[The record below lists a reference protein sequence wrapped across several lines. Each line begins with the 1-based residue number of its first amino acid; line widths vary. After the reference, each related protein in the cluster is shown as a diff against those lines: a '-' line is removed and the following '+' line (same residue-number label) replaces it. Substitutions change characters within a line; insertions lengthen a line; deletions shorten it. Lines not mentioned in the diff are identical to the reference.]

1 MINPLTPPPILQRHP
16 LDRVSRRLRLA
27 GLSLVTSPILGAY
40 FLGHGGG
47 FSPFFCPVL
56 KVTGVPCPGCGMT
69 RSFVALARGDFDG
82 AIAFH
87 LFGPLVFT
95 ACFGIAIHLS
105 LELYTGQKI
114 RYPALANWLQR
125 RQVTLLVLIAL
136 LTYHGLR
143 LWGLAQSGELAA
155 SIAAAPLHRLFSGL

>member
-1 MINPLTPPPILQRHP
+1 M
-16 LDRVSRRLRLA
+16 A

-40 FLGHGGG
+40 LFGHGGG
-47 FSPFFCPVL
+47 SSPFFCPVL

-69 RSFVALARGDFDG
+69 RSFVALARGDFEG

-95 ACFGIAIHLS
+95 ACLGIAIHLS
-105 LELYTGQKI
+105 IELYTRQRI
-114 RYPALANWLQR
+114 EYPALMHWLQR
-125 RQVTLLVLIAL
+125 RRVLLLVLITL

-143 LWGLAQSGELAA
+143 LRELAQSGELAT
-155 SIAAAPLHRLFSGL
+155 SMAAAPLQQWLSGF

>member
-1 MINPLTPPPILQRHP
+1 
-16 LDRVSRRLRLA
+16 
-27 GLSLVTSPILGAY
+27 
-40 FLGHGGG
+40 
-47 FSPFFCPVL
+47 
-56 KVTGVPCPGCGMT
+56 MT

-95 ACFGIAIHLS
+95 ACLGIAIHLS

-114 RYPALANWLQR
+114 RYPALADWLQR
-125 RQVTLLVLIAL
+125 QRVTLLVLMAL